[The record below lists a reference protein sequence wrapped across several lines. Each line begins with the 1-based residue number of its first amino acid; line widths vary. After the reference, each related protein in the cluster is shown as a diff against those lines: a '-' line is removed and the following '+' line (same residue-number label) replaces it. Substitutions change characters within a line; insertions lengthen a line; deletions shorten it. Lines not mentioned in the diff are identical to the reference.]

1 MSYRELVF
9 TVAAE
14 TAEPLGDALLE
25 LGALSVTVEDDAAGG
40 YDENPLYGEPGLSPE
55 VQAWDRSAV
64 TALFNPEVDG
74 SGSAEFISELLASLK
89 EAGFKLSPP
98 QEKIIEEQDW
108 VRLTQSQF
116 APIQIG
122 KRIWVVPSWHD
133 APSDPSAICLAVD
146 PGLAFG
152 TGSHPTTHLCLLWL
166 EEHPNLSNQSLLD
179 YGCGSGILAIAA
191 AKLGCRPVVGTDIDP
206 QAMVAARS
214 NAEINNTEICFVLP
228 TENAPELAA
237 ERKYDMVMANILA
250 NPLQVLAPA
259 LVNKMRLGGQIVLSG
274 VLARQAD
281 EVIAT
286 YSQWLTLS
294 VWRESEGWVCLHG
307 TLGGSQTKSL
317 SSSSDSA
324 QKKSAKQSKYLK
336 PTLLSLFCIV
346 SLIFGEHLSRN
357 TLIPTLAPR
366 VDGSSSVIAVRAFSL
381 LQFVDQKLCSALS
394 CFNRPVSDFS
404 AWKITSATLS
414 PENARDDLKTP
425 ANQSTLQI
433 EIQNR
438 LAIPVLFPN
447 LEISLT
453 DAEESELKSIQL
465 SPKEWLPPSW
475 QESHPDFLKNGAP
488 AGEIIR
494 SDLPITLPQNAAG
507 YRVHVIYPQ

>member
-14 TAEPLGDALLE
+14 TAEPLGDALLD

-64 TALFNPEVDG
+64 TALFNPEIDA
-74 SGSAEFISELLASLK
+74 SGSAEFIPDLLASLK

-98 QEKIIEEQDW
+98 QEKTVEEQDW

-122 KRIWVVPSWHD
+122 KRIWVVPSWHE
-133 APSDPSAICLAVD
+133 APSDPNAIFLAVD

-166 EEHPNLSNQSLLD
+166 EEHQHLSNQSLLD

-191 AKLGCRPVVGTDIDP
+191 AKLGCHPVVGTDIDP

-214 NAEINNTEICFVLP
+214 NAEINNTEIRFVLP
-228 TENAPELAA
+228 TEGAPELAA
-237 ERKYDMVMANILA
+237 DRKYDIVMANILA

-259 LVNKMRLGGQIVLSG
+259 LVNKMRPGGQIVLSG

-294 VWRESEGWVCLHG
+294 VWRESEGWVCLQG
-307 TLGGSQTKSL
+307 TLNSE
-317 SSSSDSA
+317 SA
-324 QKKSAKQSKYLK
+324 QKKSVKQSKYLK
-336 PTLLSLFCIV
+336 PALLSLFCIV
-346 SLIFGEHLSRN
+346 LLIFGEHLSRN
-357 TLIPTLAPR
+357 TLIPALAPR
-366 VDGSSSVIAVRAFSL
+366 IDGSSNVIAVRAFSL
-381 LQFVDQKLCSALS
+381 LQLIDQKLCSALG

-414 PENARDDLKTP
+414 PENARDGLKTS

-453 DAEESELKSIQL
+453 DAEESELKSISL
-465 SPKEWLPPSW
+465 SPKEWLPLSW

-488 AGEIIR
+488 AGEIIQ
-494 SDLPITLPQNAAG
+494 SDLPIALPPNAAG
-507 YRVHVIYPQ
+507 YRVHVIYPK